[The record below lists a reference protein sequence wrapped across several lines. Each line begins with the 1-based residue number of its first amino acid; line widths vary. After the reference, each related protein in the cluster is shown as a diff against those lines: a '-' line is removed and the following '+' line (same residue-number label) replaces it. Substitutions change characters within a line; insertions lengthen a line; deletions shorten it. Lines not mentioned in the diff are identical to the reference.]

1 MNLDHF
7 QSKLAQL
14 DAAAKVPSSRIAYA
28 AAHIVVHDEAGTQL
42 DLEAT
47 DQQRVFLDQQGFG
60 IAEAMDTAQRFELGW
75 DVARTLIERTARLGL
90 THGFAAGVSADHVAP
105 VESLGELAT
114 AVAWQVDF
122 VRECGGLP
130 VILPMPQL
138 AHVGASADEY
148 VSVYRDILDQS
159 SGPVLLHWLGP
170 MFLPGLDAY
179 FPEDS
184 FERIMGLDHERIIGI
199 KLSLLDAEREKSI
212 CTALAPH
219 GQHVYTGD
227 DFNFAALIAGN
238 GATPGVTEKRGEFSH
253 ALLGI
258 FDAIA
263 RPAGIALRLLAHGQ
277 VDDYMQLMLPCEELS
292 RVIFEHPTRHYKA
305 GLAYLSWLDERQQ
318 NPWLPQQTHLQR
330 SADHY
335 AQILDLAFK
344 ARVFSDP
351 AAARSRAEAGPPS
364 C

>member
-14 DAAAKVPSSRIAYA
+14 DAAATTPSSRIAYA
-28 AAHIVVHDEAGTQL
+28 AAHIVVDDEAGTMPN
-42 DLEAT
+42 LEAT
-47 DQQRVFLDQQGFG
+47 DQLRRFLDQQGFG

-75 DVARTLIERTARLGL
+75 KVARTLIERTARLDL
-90 THGFAAGVSADHVAP
+90 KHGFAAGVSADHVAP
-105 VESLGELAT
+105 VESLAELAT

-148 VSVYRDILDQS
+148 VSVYRHILDQS
-159 SGPVLLHWLGP
+159 SGQVLLHWLGP

-179 FPEDS
+179 FPGDS
-184 FERIMGLDHERIIGI
+184 FERIMDLDHERIIGI
-199 KLSLLDAEREKSI
+199 KLSLLDADREKSI
-212 CTALAPH
+212 RQALAPH
-219 GQHVYTGD
+219 GQFVYTGD
-227 DFNFAALIAGN
+227 DFNFAALIAGD
-238 GATPGVTEKRGEFSH
+238 GQTPGVIEQRGEFSH

-263 RPAGIALRLLAHGQ
+263 RPAGVALRLLAHGQ
-277 VDDYMQLMLPCEELS
+277 RDDYMELMVPCEELS
-292 RVIFEHPTRHYKA
+292 RVIFENPTRHYKA
-305 GLAYLSWLDERQQ
+305 GLAYLSWLDGRQD
-318 NPWLPQQTHLQR
+318 NPWLPQQTHRQR
-330 SADHY
+330 DAKHY
-335 AQILDLAFK
+335 ALVLDLAFK
-344 ARVFSDP
+344 ARVFADP
-351 AAARSRAEAGPPS
+351 AAAKVRAEAGPPS

>member
-7 QSKLAQL
+7 EGKLAQL
-14 DAAAKVPSSRIAYA
+14 DAAANVSSVRIAYA
-28 AAHIVVHDEAGTQL
+28 AAHVVVHDEAGTEL

-47 DQQRVFLDQQGFG
+47 DQQRVFLDQHGFG

-75 DVARTLIERTARLGL
+75 DVARTLIEGTARLGL
-90 THGFAAGVSADHVAP
+90 SHGFAAGVSADHVP
-105 VESLGELAT
+105 TVESLSELAT
-114 AVAWQVDF
+114 AVAWQVGF

-148 VSVYRDILDQS
+148 VAVYRDILDQS
-159 SGPVLLHWLGP
+159 PGQVLLHWLGP

-179 FPEDS
+179 FPGDS
-184 FERIMGLDHERIIGI
+184 FERIMDLDHERILGI
-199 KLSLLDAEREKSI
+199 KLSLLDADREKSI
-212 CTALAPH
+212 RAAIFKH

-227 DFNFAALIAGN
+227 DFNFAALIAGD
-238 GATPGVTEKRGEFSH
+238 GEAPGVNEQRGEFSH

-263 RPAGIALRLLAHGQ
+263 RPAGVALRLLAHGEL
-277 VDDYMQLMLPCEELS
+277 DDYMELMTPCEELS
-292 RVIFEHPTRHYKA
+292 RVIFEDPTRHYKA
-305 GLAYLSWLDERQQ
+305 GLAYLSWLDGRQQ
-318 NPWLPQQTHLQR
+318 NPWLPQQAHLQR
-330 SADHY
+330 DAKHFTKV
-335 AQILDLAFK
+335 QDLAFK
-344 ARVFSDP
+344 ARVFGDP
-351 AAARSRAEAGPPS
+351 VVARARIEAGPPS